1 MTDDDLPAKRGDLKR
16 YEQAMAGKRTKP
28 KPKGGGL
35 GATSVEHVATADLIP
50 YARNARTHS
59 DEQVAQ
65 IAGSIQEFGF
75 CNPVLIDGQN
85 SIIAGHGRVL
95 AAGRLKLEQ
104 VPCIRLTHLSDAQR
118 RAYVIADNRIA
129 LNSGWDEELLANEL
143 SDLHADE
150 LDLGL
155 LGFDADELAKLLGLE
170 ELDGEAIGSEGG
182 NEPEAGQYT
191 NKIEAPIYEP
201 KGEKPPIAD
210 LFDNAKTSGLCDE
223 IRKADIPD
231 DVKQFLTIAAQRHT
245 VFNFRNIAEFYCH
258 ATAEVQHLME
268 RSGLIII
275 DMDKAIQNGFVH
287 LSERLGAIADIE
299 LSEREN
305 EDA

>member
-1 MTDDDLPAKRGDLKR
+1 
-16 YEQAMAGKRTKP
+16 MAGKRTKP

-129 LNSGWDEELLANEL
+129 LNSGWDEELLVNEL

-155 LGFDADELAKLLGLE
+155 LGFDANEIDRLMDIVPEFEPGTEDQQGRLDEKAKVTC
-170 ELDGEAIGSEGG
+170 
-182 NEPEAGQYT
+182 PEC
-191 NKIEAPIYEP
+191 K
-201 KGEKPPIAD
+201 
-210 LFDNAKTSGLCDE
+210 
-223 IRKADIPD
+223 
-231 DVKQFLTIAAQRHT
+231 H
-245 VFNFRNIAEFYCH
+245 EF
-258 ATAEVQHLME
+258 TT
-268 RSGLIII
+268 
-275 DMDKAIQNGFVH
+275 
-287 LSERLGAIADIE
+287 
-299 LSEREN
+299 
-305 EDA
+305 

>member
-1 MTDDDLPAKRGDLKR
+1 
-16 YEQAMAGKRTKP
+16 MAGILLVAETSEKTG
-28 KPKGGGL
+28 KGAGGKL
-35 GATSVEHVATADLIP
+35 EQVPTADLIP

-59 DEQVAQ
+59 DSQVAQ

-85 SIIAGHGRVL
+85 GIIAGHGRVM
-95 AAGRLKLEQ
+95 AASLLKLQ
-104 VPCIRLTHLSDAQR
+104 TVPCIRLSHLTDAQK
-118 RAYVIADNRIA
+118 RAYILADNRIA
-129 LNSGWDEELLANEL
+129 LSSGWDEAMLANEL
-143 SDLHADE
+143 QDLHADDV
-150 LDLGL
+150 DLGL
-155 LGFDADELAKLLGLE
+155 TGFDPDELSRMLGLDD
-170 ELDGEAIGSEGG
+170 LNGSDSHEGSQG
-182 NEPEAGQYT
+182 QPDAGQYT
-191 NKIEAPIYEP
+191 TKIEAPIYEP